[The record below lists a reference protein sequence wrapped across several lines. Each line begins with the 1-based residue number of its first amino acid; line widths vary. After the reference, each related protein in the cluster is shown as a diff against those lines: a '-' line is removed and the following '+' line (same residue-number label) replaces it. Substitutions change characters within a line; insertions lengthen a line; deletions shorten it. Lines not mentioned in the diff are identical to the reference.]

1 MDKLQH
7 KREQELKT
15 VTEMIGIYCRDIHK
29 TDGLTL
35 CPECQE
41 LLDYVE
47 KRVAACPRMDE
58 KTFCSACKTHCFAPN
73 RRDRIKII
81 MRYSGPKMM
90 FRSPMMAIK
99 HKLTEWFAM
108 WEKIV

>member
-29 TDGLTL
+29 TDGVDL

-47 KRVAACPRMDE
+47 KRVAACPRMEE

-73 RRDRIKII
+73 RRDKIRVI

-90 FRSPMMAIK
+90 LRSPIVAIK

-108 WEKIV
+108 L